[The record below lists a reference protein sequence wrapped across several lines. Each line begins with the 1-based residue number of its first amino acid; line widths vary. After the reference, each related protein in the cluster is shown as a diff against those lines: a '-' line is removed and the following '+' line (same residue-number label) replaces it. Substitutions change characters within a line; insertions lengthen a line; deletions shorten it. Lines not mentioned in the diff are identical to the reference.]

1 MGADGGRP
9 FRRRFLAVVTALAL
23 LVAAF
28 VGITFSQGPKLSSA
42 QLDATGVVTRP
53 GQQLRLFANQNVAP
67 VARSQIAITPAAPI
81 SVSSAGEV
89 IAVQFT
95 QPLSY
100 ATDYRVTVSH
110 VASAA
115 DGVSSTLSYRFRTA
129 SPPLYFL
136 RRSGDAGPD
145 EIVRTGIRSPTL
157 AVAYSAQ
164 HISDFVVFAHAIAVA
179 TLDSKG
185 DSALAIVGSGGRVE
199 PITLPGPGT
208 VDLVRANLDS
218 GILGFTFTS
227 AGPTTA
233 REYSNTLFTVDPNG
247 TAVPQ
252 PVKGLGGT
260 PLSVLDWAF
269 VPGSSELVAQN
280 IDQSIVLLDTAKVG
294 AVTPLGNFLDFGAIA
309 SDGRSMVV
317 TDVDGPCNLTFA
329 TGKSSPIT
337 ASPLGGVKPYGG
349 LASVLPTGRVQLDSI
364 YDDAIGGFVDHL
376 AYDNGRTARELF
388 HPVDPRGS
396 ILNFSI
402 SPNNEYVAIEVNPDV
417 ATSKPDGYAVNGRP
431 RSVTTY
437 FVDVETGALVKSVAG
452 FDVSW

>member
-1 MGADGGRP
+1 MGADAGRP
-9 FRRRFLAVVTALAL
+9 FRRRFLGVVTALAV

-185 DSALAIVGSGGRVE
+185 DSALAIVGSGERHRRATARQGARGHAA
-199 PITLPGPGT
+199 LGARLG
-208 VDLVRANLDS
+208 VRS
-218 GILGFTFTS
+218 GIERAGRPEHRPEHRVARHGEGGSCHPARQLSRLRRDRLG
-227 AGPTTA
+227 
-233 REYSNTLFTVDPNG
+233 R
-247 TAVPQ
+247 
-252 PVKGLGGT
+252 PV
-260 PLSVLDWAF
+260 
-269 VPGSSELVAQN
+269 
-280 IDQSIVLLDTAKVG
+280 
-294 AVTPLGNFLDFGAIA
+294 
-309 SDGRSMVV
+309 DGR
-317 TDVDGPCNLTFA
+317 D
-329 TGKSSPIT
+329 
-337 ASPLGGVKPYGG
+337 
-349 LASVLPTGRVQLDSI
+349 R
-364 YDDAIGGFVDHL
+364 
-376 AYDNGRTARELF
+376 R
-388 HPVDPRGS
+388 
-396 ILNFSI
+396 
-402 SPNNEYVAIEVNPDV
+402 
-417 ATSKPDGYAVNGRP
+417 
-431 RSVTTY
+431 
-437 FVDVETGALVKSVAG
+437 
-452 FDVSW
+452 